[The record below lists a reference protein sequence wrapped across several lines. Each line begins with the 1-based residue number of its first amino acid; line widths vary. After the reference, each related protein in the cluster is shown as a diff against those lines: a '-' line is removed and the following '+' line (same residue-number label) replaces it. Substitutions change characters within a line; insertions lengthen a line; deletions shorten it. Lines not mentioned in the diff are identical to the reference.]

1 MTLKIVNRICY
12 TIAIVC
18 ITAGVV
24 YGLMLIWGDHWRK
37 DAWKGLASLAVVFLG
52 AVMTLSVNQI
62 MLRNRRSGDG

>member
-1 MTLKIVNRICY
+1 MLLKIVNRTCY

-18 ITAGVV
+18 IIAGVA
-24 YGLMLIWGDHWRK
+24 YCLMLIWRDEWPK

-62 MLRNRRSGDG
+62 FLRNRKPEE